1 MIPKSK
7 IQEFLIPNLLV
18 FPMVSHWI
26 LPSGAENHLYIS
38 MLGFLFYIPDICY
51 LLYTIYYSKLHIIRK
66 KKYTKKY
73 GVLLCI
79 LLLYVFVLTLAGGY
93 SSIQFINVLLGD
105 LTFIYLPLIF
115 LLFPLDWENAQ
126 KTKYL
131 LCFSLV
137 FISLQIMIYG
147 LGILSYT
154 SATGDDLTAN
164 EYDIG
169 GVFRVSTTVGAST
182 GTGLIIAMLGILIAG
197 FYELKNYA
205 KISLLMIA
213 TIALLFSLSRGP
225 LLLWGGFLAVYVLR
239 LFRTV
244 SIGKKI
250 FIGLFIIGCYYTL
263 DHYGVFEPLRERME
277 FKSGASSTDMSSGR
291 GEFNKE
297 AIDIFLN
304 YEMTGVGPGRVFP
317 EKQLQEMFK
326 NKYTVRMHNTYLVYL
341 SELGIIGGGLVLLF
355 YLIVILSTDFKRT
368 TLGWGLLLILLLSY
382 NLESVFIMSE
392 YLGLTLLII
401 VLCQRWNINKMI
413 KYKSVT
419 I

>member
-7 IQEFLIPNLLV
+7 IKDFLIPNLLV

-38 MLGFLFYIPDICY
+38 ILGFLFYIPDICY
-51 LLYTIYYSKLHIIRK
+51 LLYIINYRKLHISRK

-73 GVLLCI
+73 VVLFCI
-79 LLLYVFVLTLAGGY
+79 LLLYVFVLILAGGY
-93 SSIQFINVLLGD
+93 SSIQFVNVLLGD
-105 LTFIYLPLIF
+105 LTFIYLPFIF

-137 FISLQIMIYG
+137 FVSLQIMIYG

-205 KISLLMIA
+205 KISLLVLA
-213 TIALLFSLSRGP
+213 TIALFFSLSRGP
-225 LLLWGGFLAVYVLR
+225 LLLWGGFLVVYVLR

-244 SIGKKI
+244 SLEKKF

-291 GEFNKE
+291 RELNKE

-304 YEMTGVGPGRVFP
+304 SEMTGVGPGRVFP

-401 VLCQRWNINKMI
+401 VLCQRWNINKII
-413 KYKSVT
+413 K